1 MKIAYRFFFVALFS
15 LALVSPSVAQQTGV
29 SGKVVDPQGAAV
41 ADASVE
47 VRQVG
52 GAAFTTKTNDA
63 GTYLVPSLSAGDYIV
78 TISASGFAT
87 VQTKTSMLVGQTPE
101 IDTILP
107 LASSTESVI
116 VTADNAAIDTT
127 SSAVAGNITPAE
139 VQDVPING
147 RNYMSLSTLVP
158 GVKINAVTSDVPVG
172 SASESGKFQITMDGL
187 QVSQDTAGSAFGQ
200 PRFSQDAISQFQ
212 IITNRFDATLGRS
225 AGVYVNS
232 QSKSGTN
239 LYHGGAFGYFRN
251 DALNAADPIAH
262 KVLPFSDQQYG
273 GTLGGPIHR
282 DKLWFFGSYEGE
294 RQPSTATSNP
304 YVSNLVLFTHSAMLR
319 TNEYLGRGD
328 YQINDKNHLLLRG
341 DGFTY
346 NSDYLGVS
354 GNTDPSRAYQGTRSS
369 YGFVADWNTNLRSNL
384 INDVR
389 VGYHHFGWQNLPY
402 VQSIEL
408 ILPGTTVGGP
418 YNYPQIFS
426 QDTQQYRDDIFWL
439 KGKHTIKAGAEF
451 IYTAHGG
458 YFQQNVR
465 GRVSACSSTKTIST
479 TPGTNTP
486 TAISYD
492 MLFPNGTTDP
502 STWNYAAISSYCNA
516 SLTYIQGFGNF
527 TVDVPR
533 SVFGAWIQDDWKVLP
548 RFTLNL
554 GLRFDDDLGA
564 FTGGPK
570 LTNGLL
576 VPTGNDN
583 NNFAPR
589 LGFAWDVLGDGKTNV
604 RGGAGIYFADISA
617 NQIIDQQIFNGIS
630 TIQASVTGANGSVN
644 LQNPFNG
651 GNPASNPSAYAQA
664 VQPLAKDAKVPYSL
678 QISFGVQRELPFKTT
693 LSADLVHT
701 RAYQDWVRAQGN
713 FLVDP
718 TNSQRNLNSAS
729 ALSAS
734 TPLVCGNGSVAVTT
748 LSSYV
753 SAKQVCNQAF
763 TNVQQFFTPPGSGS
777 IYDGL
782 QVSIRKAGI
791 HWNSALAYTWGRT
804 KNSTEGPFYYPNKP
818 FLQNIKDEWANGT
831 DDQRHSLTVSGEY
844 RFRYGLSLSSL
855 YRFGSGMAYATATGT
870 SAPNGGTPT
879 YNRTL
884 AANTVPIA
892 PTSSCP
898 AGSSCLTVYAPLSH
912 FHYDAGW
919 GYYVMERNSF
929 RGLPYH
935 RVDARLQ
942 EAIPIKER
950 YKAIF
955 AVEAFNLLNH
965 SNYYSYTT
973 NANSTSYGK
982 PSTAG
987 GSGYLEFTARQ
998 LQFLVR
1004 FQF

>member
-1 MKIAYRFFFVALFS
+1 MKIVDRFLFVVLFS

-29 SGKVVDPQGAAV
+29 SGKVVDPQGAAIGG
-41 ADASVE
+41 ASIE

-87 VQTKTSMLVGQTPE
+87 VQTKISMLVGQTPE
-101 IDTILP
+101 IETILR
-107 LASSTESVI
+107 LASSAESVI
-116 VTADNAAIDTT
+116 VTADSAAIDTT

-158 GVKINAVTSDVPVG
+158 GVKINAVTADVPVG

-304 YVSNLVLFTHSAMLR
+304 YASNLALFTHSAMLR
-319 TNEYLGRGD
+319 VNEYLGRGD

-346 NSDYLGVS
+346 DSNYLGVS
-354 GNTDPSRAYQGTRSS
+354 GNTDPSRAYKGTRSS
-369 YGFVADWNTNLRSNL
+369 YGFVADWNSNLRSNL

-402 VQSIEL
+402 VQSVEL

-439 KGKHTIKAGAEF
+439 KGKHTIKAGAEL
-451 IYTAHGG
+451 IDTAHGG

-465 GRVSACSSTKTIST
+465 GRVSACSSTKAIST
-479 TPGTNTP
+479 TPGTNAP

-492 MLFPNGTTDP
+492 VLFPNGTTDP
-502 STWNYAAISSYCNA
+502 STWNYAAISSYCNT

-533 SVFGAWIQDDWKVLP
+533 SIVGAWIQDDWKVFP
-548 RFTLNL
+548 RLTLNL

-589 LGFAWDVLGDGKTNV
+589 LGFAWDVLGDGKTNI

-617 NQIIDQQIFNGIS
+617 NQIIDQQIFNGTS
-630 TIQASVTGANGSVN
+630 TIQASVTGTNGSVN

-651 GNPASNPSAYAQA
+651 GNPASNPSAYTQA

-678 QISFGVQRELPFKTT
+678 QISLGVQREFPFKTT
-693 LSADLVHT
+693 LSADFVHT
-701 RAYQDWVRAQGN
+701 RAYQDWIRAQGN

-729 ALSAS
+729 ALSVS

-748 LSSYV
+748 PSSYV

-782 QVSIRKAGI
+782 QVSIRKAAT

-844 RFRYGLSLSSL
+844 RIRYGLSLSSL

-884 AANTVPIA
+884 ATNMVPIA
-892 PTSSCP
+892 PANSCP
-898 AGSSCLTVYAPLSH
+898 ASSSCLTVYAPLRH

-919 GYYVMERNSF
+919 GYYVMDRNSF

-935 RVDARLQ
+935 RMDARLQ

-955 AVEAFNLLNH
+955 AIEAFNLFNH

-973 NANSTSYGK
+973 NANSSAYGK

-987 GSGYLEFTARQ
+987 GSGYLEFAARQ